1 LAPEGT
7 YMARSKKW
15 ICVAAALTALAI
27 PAGWGQADSTSH
39 SILGGA
45 AVEFEYPEQVTIP
58 AGKATEVALHFRVAQ
73 GLHINSHTP
82 RDQYLIPTAFSIPDG
97 AGVQLAD
104 ATYPQ
109 GKDFTLPASPT
120 DKLSVYTDEF
130 VIQAKIVA
138 PAGNHLV
145 QAKLHFQACNNAM
158 CMPPKTIPV
167 AIDVIG
173 K

>member
-1 LAPEGT
+1 MRLPAILVLAFAT
-7 YMARSKKW
+7 TLS
-15 ICVAAALTALAI
+15 LAQT
-27 PAGWGQADSTSH
+27 PSTSLVPK
-39 SILGGA
+39 SPSTKA
-45 AVEFEYPEQVTIP
+45 PAVTYLFPEQVTIA
-58 AGKATEVALHFRVAQ
+58 AGKPTGVDLHFRIAP
-73 GLHINSHTP
+73 GLHINSHSP
-82 RDQYLIPTAFSIPDG
+82 REAELIPTTLKFDDSAVTLKGATFPPGTDIAFAIDPS
-97 AGVQLAD
+97 
-104 ATYPQ
+104 
-109 GKDFTLPASPT
+109 

-130 VIQAKIVA
+130 VIQARIVA